1 MPDRAQNPTEK
12 RSEATDTE
20 EKPSAMSEQGKLGT
34 GSQSGGPQTGDST
47 VAEHGGVRHG
57 PGKEPGTPR

>member
-1 MPDRAQNPTEK
+1 MTDRAQNPPKKGSETTEP
-12 RSEATDTE
+12 EVD
-20 EKPSAMSEQGKLGT
+20 PSAMSEQGKLGT
-34 GSQSGGPQTGDST
+34 GSQSGGKQTGDST